1 MELFSLLEKNE
12 QRQIKL
18 FQLLLEEKGE
28 ISVNNVLAR
37 LSIDRSTLKE
47 DLFYLQASLENIE
60 QLEIVIQYGLG
71 YVSNGINLYL
81 KGKIHSL
88 AEAANNER
96 TLQASGA
103 KLITEWRVTELDPDK
118 HQLILTSEEGKK
130 ETLTYDKL
138 IVATGSSPATL
149 YKQIEAENVYTY
161 KNLVQSKQVLA
172 ALKEAKEVVIF
183 GAGYIGLELADAL
196 RNKGHM
202 IHLVDYM
209 PNVLSRY
216 FDKDMIGSFQNQLKN
231 KQINFHPNEFLID
244 WKKSG
249 EEVVSVQLLSQTLKA
264 DIVIF
269 SAQTCPNTSL
279 LKDKVALYEDDT
291 VMVNE
296 YLQTSDSDIY
306 AIGDI
311 VPVSFDKKER
321 HLFLPL
327 VTRAV
332 HMARAVALTLC
343 EQPTAYDLKQKITA
357 TVITDH
363 FLGTVGLTEDEA
375 PFLEQSACSCSG
387 EFDLFPQYYE
397 ENKTVN
403 AKLIY
408 HPDTLEI
415 IGGQLISQE
424 FLLSDLNLLA
434 DIVKQK
440 TTIPQL
446 AVENFGFLAEYTP
459 RFHYLNELAFKVLA
473 KRANRNRV
481 EKRP

>member
-1 MELFSLLEKNE
+1 MK
-12 QRQIKL
+12 
-18 FQLLLEEKGE
+18 
-28 ISVNNVLAR
+28 
-37 LSIDRSTLKE
+37 
-47 DLFYLQASLENIE
+47 
-60 QLEIVIQYGLG
+60 IVIIGASHAGITAALNLRKLQPEAEVLLIDENHKDGLG

-81 KGKIHSL
+81 EGKIHSL

-279 LKDKVALYEDDT
+279 LKDKVALYEDDA

>member
-1 MELFSLLEKNE
+1 MK
-12 QRQIKL
+12 
-18 FQLLLEEKGE
+18 
-28 ISVNNVLAR
+28 
-37 LSIDRSTLKE
+37 
-47 DLFYLQASLENIE
+47 
-60 QLEIVIQYGLG
+60 IVIIGASHAGITAALNLRKLQPEAEVLLIDENHKDGLG

-81 KGKIHSL
+81 EGKIHSL

-332 HMARAVALTLC
+332 HMARAVELTLC

>member
-1 MELFSLLEKNE
+1 MK
-12 QRQIKL
+12 
-18 FQLLLEEKGE
+18 
-28 ISVNNVLAR
+28 
-37 LSIDRSTLKE
+37 
-47 DLFYLQASLENIE
+47 
-60 QLEIVIQYGLG
+60 IVIIGASHAGITAALNLRKLQPEAEVLLIDENHKDGLG

-81 KGKIHSL
+81 EGKIHSL

-249 EEVVSVQLLSQTLKA
+249 EEVVSVQFLSQTLKA

>member
-1 MELFSLLEKNE
+1 MK
-12 QRQIKL
+12 
-18 FQLLLEEKGE
+18 
-28 ISVNNVLAR
+28 
-37 LSIDRSTLKE
+37 
-47 DLFYLQASLENIE
+47 
-60 QLEIVIQYGLG
+60 IVIIGASHAGITAALNLRKLQPEAEVLLIDENHKDGLG

-88 AEAANNER
+88 AEAANNEQ

>member
-1 MELFSLLEKNE
+1 MK
-12 QRQIKL
+12 
-18 FQLLLEEKGE
+18 
-28 ISVNNVLAR
+28 
-37 LSIDRSTLKE
+37 
-47 DLFYLQASLENIE
+47 
-60 QLEIVIQYGLG
+60 IVIIGASHAGITAALNLRKLQPEAEVLLIDENHKDGLG

-81 KGKIHSL
+81 EGKIHSL

>member
-1 MELFSLLEKNE
+1 MK
-12 QRQIKL
+12 
-18 FQLLLEEKGE
+18 
-28 ISVNNVLAR
+28 
-37 LSIDRSTLKE
+37 
-47 DLFYLQASLENIE
+47 
-60 QLEIVIQYGLG
+60 IVIIGASHAGITAALNLRKLQPKAEVLLIDEDHKDGLG

-81 KGKIHSL
+81 KGKIRSL
-88 AEAANNER
+88 SEVAHNMR
-96 TLQASGA
+96 TLQESGA

-118 HQLILTSEEGKK
+118 HQLILASKEGKN
-130 ETLTYDKL
+130 ETITYDKL
-138 IVATGSSPATL
+138 IVATGSSPVTL

-172 ALKEAKEVVIF
+172 ALKEVVIF

-196 RNKGHM
+196 RNKGYI

-216 FDKDMIGSFQNQLKN
+216 FDKDMINSFQNQLKT

-363 FLGTVGLTEDEA
+363 FLGTVGLTEAEA

-387 EFDLFPQYYE
+387 EFDLFPQYDE

-434 DIVKQK
+434 DIVKHK

-446 AVENFGFLAEYTP
+446 AVEDFGFLSEYTP

-473 KRANRNRV
+473 KRANSNRV
-481 EKRP
+481 DKRL

>member
-1 MELFSLLEKNE
+1 MK
-12 QRQIKL
+12 
-18 FQLLLEEKGE
+18 
-28 ISVNNVLAR
+28 
-37 LSIDRSTLKE
+37 
-47 DLFYLQASLENIE
+47 
-60 QLEIVIQYGLG
+60 IVIIGASHAGITAALNLRKLQPEAEVLLIDENHKDGLG

-81 KGKIHSL
+81 EGKIHSL

-209 PNVLSRY
+209 ANVLSRY

>member
-1 MELFSLLEKNE
+1 MK
-12 QRQIKL
+12 
-18 FQLLLEEKGE
+18 
-28 ISVNNVLAR
+28 
-37 LSIDRSTLKE
+37 
-47 DLFYLQASLENIE
+47 
-60 QLEIVIQYGLG
+60 IVIIGASHAGITAALNLRKLQPEAEVLLIDENHKDELG

>member
-1 MELFSLLEKNE
+1 MK
-12 QRQIKL
+12 
-18 FQLLLEEKGE
+18 
-28 ISVNNVLAR
+28 
-37 LSIDRSTLKE
+37 
-47 DLFYLQASLENIE
+47 
-60 QLEIVIQYGLG
+60 IVIIGASHAGITAALNLRKLQPEAEVLLIDENHKDGLG

-81 KGKIHSL
+81 EGKIHSL

-161 KNLVQSKQVLA
+161 KNLVKSKQVLA

>member
-1 MELFSLLEKNE
+1 MK
-12 QRQIKL
+12 
-18 FQLLLEEKGE
+18 
-28 ISVNNVLAR
+28 
-37 LSIDRSTLKE
+37 
-47 DLFYLQASLENIE
+47 
-60 QLEIVIQYGLG
+60 IVIIGASHAGIAAALNLRKLQPEAEVLLIDENHKDGLG

-81 KGKIHSL
+81 EGKIHSL

>member
-1 MELFSLLEKNE
+1 MK
-12 QRQIKL
+12 
-18 FQLLLEEKGE
+18 
-28 ISVNNVLAR
+28 
-37 LSIDRSTLKE
+37 
-47 DLFYLQASLENIE
+47 
-60 QLEIVIQYGLG
+60 IVIIGASHVGITAALNLRKLQPEAEVLLIDENHKDGLG

-81 KGKIHSL
+81 EGKIHSL

>member
-1 MELFSLLEKNE
+1 MK
-12 QRQIKL
+12 
-18 FQLLLEEKGE
+18 
-28 ISVNNVLAR
+28 
-37 LSIDRSTLKE
+37 
-47 DLFYLQASLENIE
+47 
-60 QLEIVIQYGLG
+60 IVIIGASHAGITAALNLRKLQPEAEVLLIDENHKDGLG

-138 IVATGSSPATL
+138 IVATGSSPAPL

>member
-1 MELFSLLEKNE
+1 MK
-12 QRQIKL
+12 
-18 FQLLLEEKGE
+18 
-28 ISVNNVLAR
+28 
-37 LSIDRSTLKE
+37 
-47 DLFYLQASLENIE
+47 
-60 QLEIVIQYGLG
+60 IVIIGASHAGITAALNLRKLQPKAEVLLIDEDHKDGLG

-81 KGKIHSL
+81 KGKIRSL
-88 AEAANNER
+88 SEVAHNMR
-96 TLQASGA
+96 TLQESGA

-118 HQLILTSEEGKK
+118 HQLILASKEGKN
-130 ETLTYDKL
+130 ETITYDKL
-138 IVATGSSPATL
+138 IVATGSSPVTL

-161 KNLVQSKQVLA
+161 KILVQSKQVLA

-196 RNKGHM
+196 RNKGYI

-216 FDKDMIGSFQNQLKN
+216 FDKDMINSFQNQLKT

-387 EFDLFPQYYE
+387 EFDLFPQYDE

-434 DIVKQK
+434 DIVKHK

-446 AVENFGFLAEYTP
+446 AVEDFGFLSEYTP

-473 KRANRNRV
+473 KRANSNRV
-481 EKRP
+481 DKRL

>member
-1 MELFSLLEKNE
+1 MK
-12 QRQIKL
+12 
-18 FQLLLEEKGE
+18 
-28 ISVNNVLAR
+28 
-37 LSIDRSTLKE
+37 
-47 DLFYLQASLENIE
+47 
-60 QLEIVIQYGLG
+60 IVIIGASHAGIAAALNLRKLQPEAEVLLIDENHKDGLG

-306 AIGDI
+306 AIVDI

>member
-1 MELFSLLEKNE
+1 MK
-12 QRQIKL
+12 
-18 FQLLLEEKGE
+18 
-28 ISVNNVLAR
+28 
-37 LSIDRSTLKE
+37 
-47 DLFYLQASLENIE
+47 
-60 QLEIVIQYGLG
+60 IVIIGASHAGITAVLNLRKLQPEAEVLLIDENHKDGLG

>member
-1 MELFSLLEKNE
+1 
-12 QRQIKL
+12 
-18 FQLLLEEKGE
+18 
-28 ISVNNVLAR
+28 
-37 LSIDRSTLKE
+37 
-47 DLFYLQASLENIE
+47 
-60 QLEIVIQYGLG
+60 
-71 YVSNGINLYL
+71 
-81 KGKIHSL
+81 
-88 AEAANNER
+88 
-96 TLQASGA
+96 
-103 KLITEWRVTELDPDK
+103 
-118 HQLILTSEEGKK
+118 
-130 ETLTYDKL
+130 
-138 IVATGSSPATL
+138 
-149 YKQIEAENVYTY
+149 
-161 KNLVQSKQVLA
+161 
-172 ALKEAKEVVIF
+172 
-183 GAGYIGLELADAL
+183 
-196 RNKGHM
+196 M

-440 TTIPQL
+440 ATIPQL

>member
-1 MELFSLLEKNE
+1 MK
-12 QRQIKL
+12 
-18 FQLLLEEKGE
+18 
-28 ISVNNVLAR
+28 
-37 LSIDRSTLKE
+37 
-47 DLFYLQASLENIE
+47 
-60 QLEIVIQYGLG
+60 IVIIGASHAGITAALNLRKLQPEAEVLLIDENHKDGLG

-81 KGKIHSL
+81 EGKIHSL

-216 FDKDMIGSFQNQLKN
+216 FDKDMIGSFQNQPKN

>member
-1 MELFSLLEKNE
+1 MK
-12 QRQIKL
+12 
-18 FQLLLEEKGE
+18 
-28 ISVNNVLAR
+28 
-37 LSIDRSTLKE
+37 
-47 DLFYLQASLENIE
+47 
-60 QLEIVIQYGLG
+60 IVIIGASHAGITAALNLRKLQPEAEVLLIDENHKDGLG
-71 YVSNGINLYL
+71 YVSNEINLYL

-161 KNLVQSKQVLA
+161 KNLVQSKQVPA

>member
-1 MELFSLLEKNE
+1 MK
-12 QRQIKL
+12 
-18 FQLLLEEKGE
+18 
-28 ISVNNVLAR
+28 
-37 LSIDRSTLKE
+37 
-47 DLFYLQASLENIE
+47 
-60 QLEIVIQYGLG
+60 IVIIGASHAGITAALNLRKLQPEAEVLLIDENHKDGLG

-216 FDKDMIGSFQNQLKN
+216 FDKDMIGSFQNQLKT

-269 SAQTCPNTSL
+269 SAQTRPNTSL

-446 AVENFGFLAEYTP
+446 AVENYGFLAEYTP

>member
-1 MELFSLLEKNE
+1 MK
-12 QRQIKL
+12 
-18 FQLLLEEKGE
+18 
-28 ISVNNVLAR
+28 
-37 LSIDRSTLKE
+37 
-47 DLFYLQASLENIE
+47 
-60 QLEIVIQYGLG
+60 IVIIGASHAGITAALNLRKLQPEAEVLLIDENHKDGLG

-216 FDKDMIGSFQNQLKN
+216 FDKDMIGSFQNQLKT

-269 SAQTCPNTSL
+269 SAQTRPNTSL

>member
-1 MELFSLLEKNE
+1 MK
-12 QRQIKL
+12 
-18 FQLLLEEKGE
+18 
-28 ISVNNVLAR
+28 
-37 LSIDRSTLKE
+37 
-47 DLFYLQASLENIE
+47 
-60 QLEIVIQYGLG
+60 IVIIGASHAGITAVLNLRKLQPEAEVLLIDENHKDGLG

-81 KGKIHSL
+81 EGKIHSL

>member
-1 MELFSLLEKNE
+1 MK
-12 QRQIKL
+12 
-18 FQLLLEEKGE
+18 
-28 ISVNNVLAR
+28 
-37 LSIDRSTLKE
+37 
-47 DLFYLQASLENIE
+47 
-60 QLEIVIQYGLG
+60 IVIIGASRAGIAAALNLRKLQPEAEVLLIDENHKDGLG

>member
-1 MELFSLLEKNE
+1 MK
-12 QRQIKL
+12 
-18 FQLLLEEKGE
+18 
-28 ISVNNVLAR
+28 
-37 LSIDRSTLKE
+37 
-47 DLFYLQASLENIE
+47 
-60 QLEIVIQYGLG
+60 IVIIGASHAGITAALNLRKLQPEAEVLLIDENHKDGLG

-81 KGKIHSL
+81 EGKIHSL

-249 EEVVSVQLLSQTLKA
+249 EEVVSIQLLSQTLKA

-363 FLGTVGLTEDEA
+363 FLETVGLTEDEA

>member
-1 MELFSLLEKNE
+1 MK
-12 QRQIKL
+12 
-18 FQLLLEEKGE
+18 
-28 ISVNNVLAR
+28 
-37 LSIDRSTLKE
+37 
-47 DLFYLQASLENIE
+47 
-60 QLEIVIQYGLG
+60 IVIIGASHAGITAALNLRKLQPKAEVLLIDEDHKDGLG

-81 KGKIHSL
+81 KGKIRSL
-88 AEAANNER
+88 SEVAHNMR
-96 TLQASGA
+96 TLQESGA

-118 HQLILTSEEGKK
+118 HQLILASKEGKN
-130 ETLTYDKL
+130 ETITYDKL
-138 IVATGSSPATL
+138 IVATGSSPVTL

-196 RNKGHM
+196 RNKGYI

-216 FDKDMIGSFQNQLKN
+216 FDKDMINSFQNQLKT

-387 EFDLFPQYYE
+387 EFDLFPQYDE

-434 DIVKQK
+434 DIVKHK

-446 AVENFGFLAEYTP
+446 AVEDFGFLSEYTP

-473 KRANRNRV
+473 KRANSNRV
-481 EKRP
+481 DKRL

>member
-1 MELFSLLEKNE
+1 MK
-12 QRQIKL
+12 
-18 FQLLLEEKGE
+18 
-28 ISVNNVLAR
+28 
-37 LSIDRSTLKE
+37 
-47 DLFYLQASLENIE
+47 
-60 QLEIVIQYGLG
+60 IVIIGASHAGITAALNLRKLQPEAEVLLIDENHKDGLG

-81 KGKIHSL
+81 EGKIHSL

-481 EKRP
+481 EKRL

>member
-1 MELFSLLEKNE
+1 MK
-12 QRQIKL
+12 
-18 FQLLLEEKGE
+18 
-28 ISVNNVLAR
+28 
-37 LSIDRSTLKE
+37 
-47 DLFYLQASLENIE
+47 
-60 QLEIVIQYGLG
+60 IVIIGASHAGITAALNLRKLQPEAEVLLIDENHKDGLG

-216 FDKDMIGSFQNQLKN
+216 FDKDMIGSFQNQLKT

-357 TVITDH
+357 TVLTDH

>member
-1 MELFSLLEKNE
+1 MK
-12 QRQIKL
+12 
-18 FQLLLEEKGE
+18 
-28 ISVNNVLAR
+28 
-37 LSIDRSTLKE
+37 
-47 DLFYLQASLENIE
+47 
-60 QLEIVIQYGLG
+60 IVIIGASHAGITAALNLRKLQPKAEVLLIDEDHKDGLG

-81 KGKIHSL
+81 KGKIRSL
-88 AEAANNER
+88 SEVAHNMR
-96 TLQASGA
+96 TLQESGA

-118 HQLILTSEEGKK
+118 HQLILASKEGKN
-130 ETLTYDKL
+130 ETITYDKL
-138 IVATGSSPATL
+138 IVATGSSPVTL

-216 FDKDMIGSFQNQLKN
+216 FDKDMIGSFQNQLKT

-387 EFDLFPQYYE
+387 EFDLFPQYDE

-434 DIVKQK
+434 DIVKHK

-446 AVENFGFLAEYTP
+446 AVEDFGFLSEYTP

-473 KRANRNRV
+473 KRANSNRV
-481 EKRP
+481 DKRL

>member
-1 MELFSLLEKNE
+1 MK
-12 QRQIKL
+12 
-18 FQLLLEEKGE
+18 
-28 ISVNNVLAR
+28 
-37 LSIDRSTLKE
+37 
-47 DLFYLQASLENIE
+47 
-60 QLEIVIQYGLG
+60 IVIIGASHAGITAALNLRKLQPEAEVLLIDENHKDGLG

-81 KGKIHSL
+81 EGKIHSL

-291 VMVNE
+291 LMVNE

>member
-1 MELFSLLEKNE
+1 MK
-12 QRQIKL
+12 
-18 FQLLLEEKGE
+18 
-28 ISVNNVLAR
+28 
-37 LSIDRSTLKE
+37 
-47 DLFYLQASLENIE
+47 
-60 QLEIVIQYGLG
+60 IVIIGASHAGITAALNLRKLQPKAEVLLIDEDHKDGVG

-81 KGKIHSL
+81 KGKIRSL
-88 AEAANNER
+88 SEVAHNMR
-96 TLQASGA
+96 TLQESGA

-118 HQLILTSEEGKK
+118 HQLILASKEGKN
-130 ETLTYDKL
+130 ETITYDKL
-138 IVATGSSPATL
+138 IVATGSSPVTL

-196 RNKGHM
+196 RNKGYI

-216 FDKDMIGSFQNQLKN
+216 FDKDMINSFQNQLKT

-387 EFDLFPQYYE
+387 EFDLFPQYDE

-434 DIVKQK
+434 DIVKHK

-446 AVENFGFLAEYTP
+446 AVEDFGFLSEYTP

-473 KRANRNRV
+473 KRANSNRV
-481 EKRP
+481 DKRL

>member
-1 MELFSLLEKNE
+1 MK
-12 QRQIKL
+12 
-18 FQLLLEEKGE
+18 
-28 ISVNNVLAR
+28 
-37 LSIDRSTLKE
+37 
-47 DLFYLQASLENIE
+47 
-60 QLEIVIQYGLG
+60 IVIIGASHAGITAALNLRKLQPKAEVLLIDEDHKDGLG

-81 KGKIHSL
+81 KGKIRSL
-88 AEAANNER
+88 SEVAHNMR
-96 TLQASGA
+96 TLQESGA

-118 HQLILTSEEGKK
+118 HQLILASKEGKN
-130 ETLTYDKL
+130 ETITYDKL
-138 IVATGSSPATL
+138 IVATGSSPVTL

-196 RNKGHM
+196 RNKGYI

-216 FDKDMIGSFQNQLKN
+216 FDKDMINSFQNQLKT

-375 PFLEQSACSCSG
+375 PFLEQSTCSCSG
-387 EFDLFPQYYE
+387 EFDLFPQYDE

-434 DIVKQK
+434 DIVKHK

-446 AVENFGFLAEYTP
+446 AVEDFGFLSEYTP

-473 KRANRNRV
+473 KRANSNRV
-481 EKRP
+481 DKRL

>member
-1 MELFSLLEKNE
+1 MK
-12 QRQIKL
+12 
-18 FQLLLEEKGE
+18 
-28 ISVNNVLAR
+28 
-37 LSIDRSTLKE
+37 
-47 DLFYLQASLENIE
+47 
-60 QLEIVIQYGLG
+60 IVIIGASHAGITAALNLRKLQPKAEVLLIDEDHKDGLG

-81 KGKIHSL
+81 KGKIRSL
-88 AEAANNER
+88 SEVAHNMR
-96 TLQASGA
+96 TLQESGA

-118 HQLILTSEEGKK
+118 HQLILASKEGKN
-130 ETLTYDKL
+130 ETITYDKL
-138 IVATGSSPATL
+138 IVATGSSPVTL

-196 RNKGHM
+196 RNKGYI

-216 FDKDMIGSFQNQLKN
+216 FDKDMINSFQNQPKT

-387 EFDLFPQYYE
+387 EFDLFPQYDE

-434 DIVKQK
+434 DIVKHK

-446 AVENFGFLAEYTP
+446 AVEDFGFLSEYTP

-473 KRANRNRV
+473 KRANSNRV
-481 EKRP
+481 DKRL

>member
-1 MELFSLLEKNE
+1 MK
-12 QRQIKL
+12 
-18 FQLLLEEKGE
+18 
-28 ISVNNVLAR
+28 
-37 LSIDRSTLKE
+37 
-47 DLFYLQASLENIE
+47 
-60 QLEIVIQYGLG
+60 IVIIGASHAGITAALNLRKLQPEAEVLLIDENHKDGLG

-202 IHLVDYM
+202 IYLVDYM

>member
-1 MELFSLLEKNE
+1 MK
-12 QRQIKL
+12 
-18 FQLLLEEKGE
+18 
-28 ISVNNVLAR
+28 
-37 LSIDRSTLKE
+37 
-47 DLFYLQASLENIE
+47 
-60 QLEIVIQYGLG
+60 IVIIGASHAGITAALNLRKLQPKAEVLLIDEDHKDGLG

-81 KGKIHSL
+81 KGKIRSL
-88 AEAANNER
+88 SEVAHNMR
-96 TLQASGA
+96 TLQESGA

-118 HQLILTSEEGKK
+118 HQLILASKEGKN
-130 ETLTYDKL
+130 ETITYDKL
-138 IVATGSSPATL
+138 IVATGSSPVTL

-196 RNKGHM
+196 RNKGYI

-216 FDKDMIGSFQNQLKN
+216 FDKDMINSFQNQLKT

-387 EFDLFPQYYE
+387 EFDLFPQYDE

-434 DIVKQK
+434 DIVKHK

-446 AVENFGFLAEYTP
+446 AVEDFGFLSEYTP
-459 RFHYLNELAFKVLA
+459 HFHYLNELAFKVLA
-473 KRANRNRV
+473 KRANSNRV
-481 EKRP
+481 DKRL

>member
-1 MELFSLLEKNE
+1 MK
-12 QRQIKL
+12 
-18 FQLLLEEKGE
+18 
-28 ISVNNVLAR
+28 
-37 LSIDRSTLKE
+37 
-47 DLFYLQASLENIE
+47 
-60 QLEIVIQYGLG
+60 IVIIGASHAGITAALNLRKLQPKAEVLLIDEDHKDGLG

-81 KGKIHSL
+81 KGKIRSL
-88 AEAANNER
+88 SEVAHNMR
-96 TLQASGA
+96 TLQESGA

-118 HQLILTSEEGKK
+118 HQLILASKEGKN
-130 ETLTYDKL
+130 ETITYDKL
-138 IVATGSSPATL
+138 IVATGSSPVTL

-196 RNKGHM
+196 RNKGYI

-216 FDKDMIGSFQNQLKN
+216 FDKDMINSFQNQLKT

-387 EFDLFPQYYE
+387 EFDLFPQYDE

-424 FLLSDLNLLA
+424 FLLSDLNLVA
-434 DIVKQK
+434 DIVKHK

-446 AVENFGFLAEYTP
+446 AVEDFGFLSEYTP

-473 KRANRNRV
+473 KRANSNRV
-481 EKRP
+481 DKRL

>member
-1 MELFSLLEKNE
+1 MK
-12 QRQIKL
+12 
-18 FQLLLEEKGE
+18 
-28 ISVNNVLAR
+28 
-37 LSIDRSTLKE
+37 
-47 DLFYLQASLENIE
+47 
-60 QLEIVIQYGLG
+60 IVIIGASHAGIAAALNLRKLQPEAEVLLIDENHKDGLG

-138 IVATGSSPATL
+138 IVATGSSPANL

>member
-1 MELFSLLEKNE
+1 MK
-12 QRQIKL
+12 
-18 FQLLLEEKGE
+18 
-28 ISVNNVLAR
+28 
-37 LSIDRSTLKE
+37 
-47 DLFYLQASLENIE
+47 
-60 QLEIVIQYGLG
+60 IVIIGASHAGITAALNLRKLQPEAEVLLIDENHKDGLG

-138 IVATGSSPATL
+138 IVATGSSLATL

-216 FDKDMIGSFQNQLKN
+216 FDKDMIGSFQNQLKT